1 MNRSVAALMFL
12 SVFVVGLTSS
22 CGRQEP
28 PSPIVQFAEQAGAG
42 DLSAASGS
50 SIHDWLGKHRDVADR
65 VDTLCQPVRRTAA
78 ATWGDSTEGR
88 LCGAAHELAFFRS
101 APAKGDG
108 RTFRPGLN

>member
-1 MNRSVAALMFL
+1 VKRSVATLMFISFL
-12 SVFVVGLTSS
+12 VAGAMSS
-22 CGRQEP
+22 CGRAEP
-28 PSPIVQFAEQAGAG
+28 PSPIVQIAEQAGAG
-42 DLSAASGS
+42 DLSATSGS

-65 VDTLCQPVRRTAA
+65 IEAQCQPVRQTAA
-78 ATWGDSTEGR
+78 ATWGDTTEGR